1 MSQKKKSNKSN
12 KKKANDATKADPVLP
27 PAPPVS
33 SAGGLRDAADSMAE
47 QFDREIADES
57 EAEHGVSDDTTYT
70 LEQLEAMRDHIDYRY
85 TVLKAQLKLQERR
98 LCKYD
103 LCVSCRMEIAG
114 VRGQITG
121 LEGIQQSLS
130 VRINA
135 LAK

>member
-1 MSQKKKSNKSN
+1 MPQKKKSNK
-12 KKKANDATKADPVLP
+12 KKVTDTPKADPVLP

-33 SAGGLRDAADSMAE
+33 SAGGLREAADSTDE
-47 QFDREIADES
+47 QFDREI
-57 EAEHGVSDDTTYT
+57 EAEAYAEHDVPADTTYT
-70 LEQLEAMRDHIDYRY
+70 LEQLESMRDHTDYRY

-103 LCVSCRMEIAG
+103 LCFSCRMEMAK
-114 VRGQITG
+114 VRGEITG

-130 VRINA
+130 TRINA